1 MQKNYSTPSSPY
13 NPITEGVIWK
23 EVLFL
28 FIPIVISAFFQHL
41 YTFVDGMII
50 GAHLGDVAFSAVGGS
65 ASKLITMV
73 INFFVGVSSGI
84 TAYTARFYGAK
95 DMVGV
100 KQVVFNGLS
109 FFVALGA
116 VLSVLGIVLA
126 EQLLTWMGTPE
137 ETFALATVY
146 LRTFLGGILFC
157 VLYNTLSGILRAMG
171 DSKRPLYVLIFCSFV
186 NIALDIFFVVGLH
199 LGVLGVAVAT
209 LLAQGISAVALGYL
223 LWKSLPKTANISYR
237 INPKMVG
244 EICAIGIPAG
254 CQSMMY
260 SLSNILVQSAIN
272 GFGYVT
278 VTAWSAY
285 VKIDSIVDIFV
296 SALGGTVITFVGQN
310 LGAGRLDRVRQS
322 VRQIIAM
329 SYGITG
335 VLMVVFMALRFELL
349 GLFTQSDDVLSIGG
363 QLFFI
368 IMPMYLLGIPQT
380 MFAQALRGLGKS
392 MVPMILT
399 LVGVIGV
406 RVLWV
411 TVLFPLQPS
420 IYFLA
425 ACYPVSATLMSVIFT
440 VYYGKTAKKIAP
452 KTGV

>member
-1 MQKNYSTPSSPY
+1 MTQSTTY
-13 NPITEGVIWK
+13 NKITDGVIWK

-50 GAHLGDVAFSAVGGS
+50 GTYLGDVAFSAVGGS
-65 ASKLITMV
+65 ASKLITMM

-100 KQVVFNGLS
+100 KKVVMNGLS
-109 FFVALGA
+109 LFVVLGL
-116 VLSVLGIVLA
+116 VLSMIGIAFSEEILMAMSTPVESFSLA
-126 EQLLTWMGTPE
+126 L
-137 ETFALATVY
+137 VY
-146 LRTFLGGILFC
+146 LQTFLSGILFC
-157 VLYNTLSGILRAMG
+157 VLYNTLAGILRALG

-186 NIALDIFFVVGLH
+186 NIVLDILFVVQLEM
-199 LGVLGVAVAT
+199 GVFGVAIAT
-209 LLAQGISAVALGYL
+209 VLAQGVSALALGYIL
-223 LWKSLPKTANISYR
+223 YKSLPKTEKIPFR
-237 INPKMVG
+237 INFKMVG

-254 CQSMMY
+254 IQSMMY

-272 GFGYVT
+272 GFGYLT

-310 LGAGRLDRVRQS
+310 LGAGKMDRVKQS
-322 VRQIIAM
+322 VRQIIGM
-329 SYGITG
+329 SYLITA
-335 VLMVVFMALRFELL
+335 VLTISFMLLRFDLL
-349 GLFTQSDDVLSIGG
+349 GLFTESPEVLEIGEK
-363 QLFFI
+363 LFFI

-380 MFAQALRGLGKS
+380 MFSQALRGLGKS
-392 MVPMILT
+392 MVPLILT
-399 LVGVIGV
+399 IVGVIGV

-411 TVLFPLQPS
+411 WVLFPLHPT

-425 ACYPVSATLMSVIFT
+425 ACYPVSSFIMSVIFT
-440 VYYGKTAKKIAP
+440 IYFIVEMKKM
-452 KTGV
+452 KETV